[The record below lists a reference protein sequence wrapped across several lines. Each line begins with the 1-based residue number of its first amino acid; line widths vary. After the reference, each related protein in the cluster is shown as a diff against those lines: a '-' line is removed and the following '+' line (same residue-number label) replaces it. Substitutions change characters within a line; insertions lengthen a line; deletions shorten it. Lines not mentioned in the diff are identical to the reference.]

1 MKTSSLLRRAVA
13 AAGAVTASLALAVPP
28 ASAALPSRDNNC
40 VHPVS
45 GVNLNELFGVPEQLV
60 AACGGPTVGEHWRP
74 FIGYVGA
81 EASDAVYPP
90 GYVPLHAS
98 PVDDVFAKTSSIKVV
113 TDGGTSQEKTYT
125 FTPSDEDAF
134 RTDLTIHDINP
145 ANPDLP
151 GFIVIPRMAPLSP
164 GHHTY
169 QIFWVLTAQHCD
181 GLSTEEAESCLPA
194 GENAASLRPFD
205 VSISEPVAAG

>member
-1 MKTSSLLRRAVA
+1 MKTSSIQRRAVA
-13 AAGAVTASLALAVPP
+13 ATAAVMASLALAVTP
-28 ASAALPSRDNNC
+28 ASGVQPSRDNNC

-45 GVNLNELFGVPEQLV
+45 GINLNELFGVPEQLV

-74 FIGYVGA
+74 FLGYFGA

-90 GYVPLHAS
+90 GHVPLYAS
-98 PVDDVFAKTSSIKVV
+98 PVHDALAKASIKVV
-113 TDGGTSQEKTYT
+113 TDGGTRQEKTYT

-134 RTDLTIHDINP
+134 RTDVTIHDINP

-151 GFIVIPRMAPLSP
+151 GFIMIPRMAPLSP

-169 QIFWVLTAQHCD
+169 EIFWVQSAEHCD
-181 GLSTEEAESCLPA
+181 GTSADAEASCLPA
-194 GENAASLRPFD
+194 GEFSSSEREFD
-205 VSISEPVAAG
+205 VTLPEPAAGS

>member
-1 MKTSSLLRRAVA
+1 MKTSSLLRRAVV
-13 AAGAVTASLALAVPP
+13 AAGAVTALLISVVPP
-28 ASAALPSRDNNC
+28 ASGDQPSRENNC

-60 AACGGPTVGEHWRP
+60 YACGGPTVGEYWRP
-74 FIGYVGA
+74 FVGYFGA

-98 PVDDVFAKTSSIKVV
+98 PVDDALAKITIQVV
-113 TDGGTSQEKTYT
+113 TDGGTREEKTYS
-125 FTPSDEDAF
+125 FSPSDEDAF
-134 RTDLTIHDINP
+134 HTDVTLHDINP

-151 GFIVIPRMAPLSP
+151 GFIVIPRMAPLSL
-164 GHHTY
+164 GHHTV
-169 QIFWVLTAQHCD
+169 QLFWVLTAQHCD

-194 GENAASLRPFD
+194 GANPLALRPFD
-205 VSISEPVAAG
+205 VSIP

>member
-1 MKTSSLLRRAVA
+1 MKTSSFLRRAVA
-13 AAGAVTASLALAVPP
+13 AAGAVTALLVSAAPP
-28 ASAALPSRDNNC
+28 ASAGLPTRDNDC
-40 VHPVS
+40 LHPVT

-60 AACGGPTVGEHWRP
+60 AACGGPTAGEHWRP
-74 FIGYVGA
+74 FVGYVGA

-90 GYVPLHAS
+90 GYVPLHGS
-98 PVDDVFAKTSSIKVV
+98 PVDDVLAKTLIRVV
-113 TDGGTSQEKTYT
+113 VDGGTRQEKTYT
-125 FTPSDEDAF
+125 FSPSDTDAF

-151 GFIVIPRMAPLSP
+151 EFIVIPRMAPLSV

-169 QIFWVLTAQHCD
+169 QLIWALSAAHCD

-194 GENAASLRPFD
+194 GDNPLSLRPFD
-205 VSISEPVAAG
+205 VSVPEPVVAS

>member
-13 AAGAVTASLALAVPP
+13 AAGAVTALLISAVPP
-28 ASAALPSRDNNC
+28 ASGDLPSRENNC
-40 VHPVS
+40 VHPVT

-74 FIGYVGA
+74 FIGYFGA
-81 EASDAVYPP
+81 EASDAMYPP

-98 PVDDVFAKTSSIKVV
+98 PVDDILAKVTIKVV
-113 TDGGTSQEKTYT
+113 TDGGTSQQKTYT
-125 FTPSDEDAF
+125 FSPTDEDAF
-134 RTDLTIHDINP
+134 RTDLTLHDINP

-151 GFIVIPRMAPLSP
+151 GFIVIPRMAPLKP

-169 QIFWVLTAQHCD
+169 EIIWVQSAPHCD
-181 GLSTEEAESCLPA
+181 GTSTEAESCLPA
-194 GENAASLRPFD
+194 GEHPQGLRSFD
-205 VSISEPVAAG
+205 VSIPEPAAS